1 MSDPRLDS
9 TVDALRTALGQ
20 ASRRADVVASN
31 LANVDTP
38 GYRAL
43 DVQFDE
49 VFQAATGFEPLRTDP
64 GHLSGPA
71 GSPDRGTLLEAPVT
85 RMRHDGNTVD
95 VDMEM
100 TKLAMVHGKYRTSA
114 EMLRKRFALLVYTA
128 TDGRGG
134 V

>member
-9 TVDALRTALGQ
+9 VVDALRIALSQ
-20 ASRRADVVASN
+20 SSRRAGVVASN
-31 LANVDTP
+31 LTNVDTP

-43 DVQFDE
+43 DVHFDDY
-49 VFQAATGFEPLRTDP
+49 FDAATAVEPLRTDT
-64 GHLSGPA
+64 GHLRGTA
-71 GSPDRGTLLEAPVT
+71 TTQRGTLMEAPVT

-95 VDMEM
+95 VDLEM

-114 EMLRKRFALLVYTA
+114 EMLRKRFALLIYAA